1 MPMKPIKEAIKLT
14 VKKTE
19 ESVHGTQIQM
29 IKLLY

>member
-14 VKKTE
+14 VKKAE
-19 ESVHGTQIQM
+19 ESVHGTQIQT